1 MNGISPLS
9 SNLQDQTPRE
19 AATLSP
25 GELGDSAKI
34 GVKRPSQDEA
44 QEAPELKKTNLDP
57 DSMTIDAKSEPED
70 AFEMSS
76 SEVNGPTV
84 SYYCKYPD
92 KYTSYHPVPT
102 LSALYFSQSC
112 ERQYPGHLGAGPR
125 PGRHGWPHHRARGR
139 ADLQTPRREQVQDSD
154 GPGEPRPDTQVRENV
169 ARKLS

>member
-9 SNLQDQTPRE
+9 PNISDQTPRE
-19 AATLSP
+19 AAILSP
-25 GELGDSAKI
+25 GDLGDSAKI

-57 DSMTIDAKSEPED
+57 DSMTVDVKSEPED

-92 KYTSYHPVPT
+92 NDTSSFTHPTFHCTSTVT
-102 LSALYFSQSC
+102 L
-112 ERQYPGHLGAGPR
+112 
-125 PGRHGWPHHRARGR
+125 
-139 ADLQTPRREQVQDSD
+139 
-154 GPGEPRPDTQVRENV
+154 
-169 ARKLS
+169 